1 MEKVYK
7 KITLTDF
14 KNLNPNFKVE
24 SINDKTVWNYFPKD
38 LVIPSSL
45 YGLNLP
51 YVSID
56 DKRVLRFYNAKKI
69 YYLIEKYNKSN
80 KYYRLTQN
88 NTTKKWVQIKKIEGT
103 NVDVYQELPSVEGF
117 ECGNIVCVNEYYSE
131 INAILNEES
140 FEDLLDL
147 ITSYLND
154 DEHIEYSNPFIN
166 MPLFITSDIVDCG
179 GLLNDLQQWQPFKQ
193 YYEDDI
199 VFYDGKYYICSGDT
213 FSDVFENDKWTVITL
228 SATYDDTSN
237 LGVYSQSRLNYFK
250 SDRLSY
256 DDDGNVLPYIL
267 DGNDVCLIYKSGYK
281 NFNVREG
288 GVYVDCLE
296 VVRGLRSLDA
306 APSELQKFKPNN
318 NGFLK
323 IPTTFTSSLFPVRYL
338 KFTYIIG
345 AEVDGDEM
353 VEDTGV
359 KYEEV
364 RRCFVEEHD
373 GIKYLRVS
381 ELSEYSETNGK
392 DVSYAKIIN
401 MKREDGYDVIK
412 SHAVAE
418 DRLVGA
424 NFFDFD
430 VPKITIDRGDYAAM
444 ERHYIL
450 GEINSFDDLEKYR
463 NNYFKL

>member
-51 YVSID
+51 YVSVD

-69 YYLIEKYNKSN
+69 YYLIEKYNKSY
-80 KYYRLTQN
+80 KYYRLIQK
-88 NTTKKWVQIKKIEGT
+88 NTDKKWVQIKKIDR
-103 NVDVYQELPSVEGF
+103 VDIDVYQSLPPVE
-117 ECGNIVCVNEYYSE
+117 EYNCGDVVCINEYYNE
-131 INAILNEES
+131 INTILNEES
-140 FEDLLDL
+140 FEDLLEL

-154 DEHIEYSNPFIN
+154 AEHIEYSEPFIN

-193 YYEDDI
+193 YYKDDI
-199 VFYDGKYYICSGDT
+199 VFYEGKYYICDVDVI
-213 FSDVFENDKWTVITL
+213 SDVFENDKWIVITL
-228 SATYDDTSN
+228 NVTYDDTSN
-237 LGVYSQSRLNYFK
+237 LDVYSQGRLNYFK

-267 DGNDVCLIYKSGYK
+267 DGDDVCLIYKSGYK
-281 NFNVREG
+281 NFTVREG
-288 GVYVDCLE
+288 GVYVDYLDT
-296 VVRGLRSLDA
+296 VSL
-306 APSELQKFKPNN
+306 SEDGENYTDLTPNTNGYFSADYTNIKYIKF
-318 NGFLK
+318 
-323 IPTTFTSSLFPVRYL
+323 IYT
-338 KFTYIIG
+338 IG
-345 AEVDGDEM
+345 AEVVEDAM
-353 VEDTGV
+353 VDDTGV
-359 KYEEV
+359 KYEEI
-364 RRCFVEEHD
+364 RRCFVEEHN
-373 GIKYLRVS
+373 GIEYLRVS
-381 ELSEYSETNGK
+381 ELSEYSELNSK

-401 MKREDGYDVIK
+401 MKRDDGYDVINL
-412 SHAVAE
+412 HAVAE

-424 NFFDFD
+424 NYFDFD
-430 VPKITIDRGDYAAM
+430 VPKITINRGDYAAM

>member
-1 MEKVYK
+1 MEKIYK

-38 LVIPSSL
+38 LVIPTSL

-56 DKRVLRFYNAKKI
+56 GKRVLRFYNAKKI

-80 KYYRLTQN
+80 KYYRLIQK
-88 NTTKKWVQIKKIEGT
+88 NTTKKWVQIKKIDGADI
-103 NVDVYQELPSVEGF
+103 DVYQDLPSVE
-117 ECGNIVCVNEYYSE
+117 EYNCGDVVCINEYYNE
-131 INAILNEES
+131 INTILNEES
-140 FEDLLDL
+140 FEDLLEL

-154 DEHIEYSNPFIN
+154 AEHIEYSNPFIN
-166 MPLFITSDIVDCG
+166 MSLFITSDIVDCG

-193 YYEDDI
+193 YYQDDI
-199 VFYDGKYYICSGDT
+199 VFYDGKYYICKEDVISE
-213 FSDVFENDKWTVITL
+213 VFENDKWDVITL
-228 SATYDDTSN
+228 NVTYDDTSN

-267 DGNDVCLIYKSGYK
+267 DGDDVCLIYKSGYK
-281 NFNVREG
+281 NFTVREG
-288 GVYVDCLE
+288 GVYVDCLNS
-296 VVRGLRSLDA
+296 VSL
-306 APSELQKFKPNN
+306 SEDGENYTDLTSNTNGYFSADYTNIKYIKF
-318 NGFLK
+318 
-323 IPTTFTSSLFPVRYL
+323 IYT
-338 KFTYIIG
+338 IG
-345 AEVDGDEM
+345 AEVVEDVM

-364 RRCFVEEHD
+364 RRCFVEEHN
-373 GIKYLRVS
+373 GISYLRVS
-381 ELSEYSETNGK
+381 ELSEYSELNSK
-392 DVSYAKIIN
+392 DISYAKIIN
-401 MKREDGYDVIK
+401 MKRDDGYDIIK
-412 SHAVAE
+412 SYAVAE

-424 NFFDFD
+424 NYFDFD

>member
-38 LVIPSSL
+38 LVIPSNL

-80 KYYRLTQN
+80 KYYRLTQK
-88 NTTKKWVQIKKIEGT
+88 NTTKKWVQIKKFDGT
-103 NVDVYQELPSVEGF
+103 NINVYQELPSVDGF
-117 ECGNIVCVNEYYSE
+117 ECGNIVCVNEYYNE
-131 INAILNEES
+131 INTILNGES

-154 DEHIEYSNPFIN
+154 AEHIEYSNPFIN

-179 GLLNDLQQWQPFKQ
+179 GLLNDLQQWKPFKQ
-193 YYEDDI
+193 YYIDDI
-199 VFYDGKYYICSGDT
+199 VFYDGKYYICKEDVISE
-213 FSDVFENDKWTVITL
+213 VFENDKWDVVAL
-228 SATYDDTSN
+228 NVTYDDTSN
-237 LGVYSQSRLNYFK
+237 LDVYSQSRLNYFK

-267 DGNDVCLIYKSGYK
+267 NGDDVCLIYKLGYK
-281 NFNVREG
+281 NFTVREG
-288 GVYVDCLE
+288 GVYVDYLE
-296 VVRGLRSLDA
+296 SVKALRSIDSTGSMVSANNRFLIIS
-306 APSELQKFKPNN
+306 PS
-318 NGFLK
+318 
-323 IPTTFTSSLFPVRYL
+323 FTSTLFPVRYL
-338 KFTYIIG
+338 KFTYTIG
-345 AEVDGDEM
+345 AEVVGGT
-353 VEDTGV
+353 VVSNTGV
-359 KYEEV
+359 KYEEI
-364 RRCFVEEHD
+364 RRCFVEEHN

-381 ELSEYSETNGK
+381 ELSEYSESNGK
-392 DVSYAKIIN
+392 EVSYAKIIN
-401 MKREDGYDVIK
+401 MKRDDGYDAIK
-412 SHAVAE
+412 SYAVAE

-424 NFFDFD
+424 SYFDFD
-430 VPKITIDRGDYAAM
+430 VPKITINRGDYAAM

>member
-24 SINDKTVWNYFPKD
+24 SIDDKTVWNYFPKD

-51 YVSID
+51 YVSVD

-69 YYLIEKYNKSN
+69 YYLIEKYNKSY
-80 KYYRLTQN
+80 KYYRLIQK
-88 NTTKKWVQIKKIEGT
+88 NTDKKWVQIKKIDG
-103 NVDVYQELPSVEGF
+103 VDIDVYQSLPPVE
-117 ECGNIVCVNEYYSE
+117 EYNCGDVVCINEYYNE
-131 INAILNEES
+131 INTILNEEP
-140 FEDLLDL
+140 FEDLLEL

-154 DEHIEYSNPFIN
+154 AEHIEYSDPFIN

-193 YYEDDI
+193 YYIDDI
-199 VFYDGKYYICSGDT
+199 VFYDGKYYICKEDVI
-213 FSDVFENDKWTVITL
+213 SDVFENDKWYVITL
-228 SATYDDTSN
+228 NVTYDDTSN
-237 LGVYSQSRLNYFK
+237 LDVYSQGRLNYFK

-256 DDDGNVLPYIL
+256 DDEGNVLPYIL
-267 DGNDVCLIYKSGYK
+267 DGDDICLIYKSGYK
-281 NFNVREG
+281 NFTVREG
-288 GVYVDCLE
+288 SVYVDCLE
-296 VVRGLRSLDA
+296 TVSL
-306 APSELQKFKPNN
+306 SEDGENYTDLTPNT
-318 NGFLK
+318 NGYF
-323 IPTTFTSSLFPVRYL
+323 SSADYTNIKYI

-345 AEVDGDEM
+345 AEVVDDAK
-353 VEDTGV
+353 VDDTGV
-359 KYEEV
+359 KYEEI
-364 RRCFVEEHD
+364 RRCFVEEHN
-373 GIKYLRVS
+373 GISYLRVS
-381 ELSEYSETNGK
+381 ELSEYSELNSK

-401 MKREDGYDVIK
+401 MKRDDGYDVIN

-424 NFFDFD
+424 NYFDFD
-430 VPKITIDRGDYAAM
+430 VPKITINRGDYAAM

>member
-14 KNLNPNFKVE
+14 KNLNPNFKVK
-24 SINDKTVWNYFPKD
+24 SIDKRTVWNYFPKD

-69 YYLIEKYNKSN
+69 YYLIEMYSKSN
-80 KYYRLTQN
+80 EYYTIIQK
-88 NTTKKWVQIKKIEGT
+88 NTIKQWVQIKKPNGVVIGT
-103 NVDVYQELPSVEGF
+103 YQELPSTE
-117 ECGNIVCVNEYYSE
+117 EYNCGDIVCVNEYYNE
-131 INAILNEES
+131 INTILNEES
-140 FEDLLDL
+140 FENLVNL

-154 DEHIEYSNPFIN
+154 EEDIEYSEPFIN
-166 MPLFITSDIVDCG
+166 MQLFITSDIVDCG

-193 YYEDDI
+193 YYINDI
-199 VFYDGKYYICSGDT
+199 VFYEDKYYICKEEVISE
-213 FSDVFENDKWTVITL
+213 VFENNKWEVITL
-228 SATYDDTSN
+228 NVTYDDTSHF
-237 LGVYSQSRLNYFK
+237 GAYSQSRLNYFK

-267 DGNDVCLIYKSGYK
+267 DGVDVCLIYKSGYK
-281 NFNVREG
+281 NFTVREG

-296 VVRGLRSLDA
+296 TVSL
-306 APSELQKFKPNN
+306 SEDGENYTDLTPNINGYFSADYTNIKYIKF
-318 NGFLK
+318 
-323 IPTTFTSSLFPVRYL
+323 IYT
-338 KFTYIIG
+338 IG
-345 AEVDGDEM
+345 AEVVEDAM
-353 VEDTGV
+353 VDDTGV

-364 RRCFVEEHD
+364 RRCFVEEHN
-373 GIKYLRVS
+373 GISYLRVY
-381 ELSEYSETNGK
+381 ELSEYSELNSK

-401 MKREDGYDVIK
+401 MKRGDGYDVIK
-412 SHAVAE
+412 SYAVAE

-424 NFFDFD
+424 SYFDFD
-430 VPKITIDRGDYAAM
+430 VPKITINRGDYAAM

>member
-38 LVIPSSL
+38 LVIPSNL

-51 YVSID
+51 YASID
-56 DKRVLRFYNAKKI
+56 NKRVLRFYNAKKI

-80 KYYRLTQN
+80 KYYRLTQK
-88 NTTKKWVQIKKIEGT
+88 NTTKKWVQFKKNDGANI
-103 NVDVYQELPSVEGF
+103 DVYQELPSVEEF
-117 ECGNIVCVNEYYSE
+117 ECGDIVCLNEYYNE
-131 INAILNEES
+131 INTILNEES
-140 FEDLLDL
+140 FEDLVNL

-154 DEHIEYSNPFIN
+154 EEDIEYSNPFIN

-193 YYEDDI
+193 YYKDDI
-199 VFYDGKYYICSGDT
+199 VFYEGKYYVCLKEVISN
-213 FSDVFENDKWTVITL
+213 VFENDKWEVITL
-228 SATYDDTSN
+228 NVTYDDTSN
-237 LGVYSQSRLNYFK
+237 LDAYSQSRLNYFK

-256 DDDGNVLPYIL
+256 DDNGNVLPYIL
-267 DGNDVCLIYKSGYK
+267 DGGDVCLIYKSGYR
-281 NFNVREG
+281 NYTVREG
-288 GVYVDCLE
+288 GVYVDYLE
-296 VVRGLRSLDA
+296 SVLL
-306 APSELQKFKPNN
+306 SEDGENYTKLTSNTNGYFSADYTNIKYIKF
-318 NGFLK
+318 
-323 IPTTFTSSLFPVRYL
+323 IYT
-338 KFTYIIG
+338 IG
-345 AEVDGDEM
+345 AEVDGDTM
-353 VEDTGV
+353 VKDTGV
-359 KYEEV
+359 KYEEI
-364 RRCFVEEHD
+364 RRCFVEENND
-373 GIKYLRVS
+373 IKYLIVS
-381 ELSEYSETNGK
+381 ELSEYSELNSK
-392 DVSYAKIIN
+392 DISCAKIIN
-401 MKREDGYDVIK
+401 MKRNDGYDVIK

-424 NFFDFD
+424 NYFDFD
-430 VPKITIDRGDYAAM
+430 VPKITINRGNYAAM

>member
-38 LVIPSSL
+38 LVIPTSL
-45 YGLNLP
+45 YRLKLP

-56 DKRVLRFYNAKKI
+56 GKRVLRFYNAKKI

-80 KYYRLTQN
+80 KYYRLTQK
-88 NTTKKWVQIKKIEGT
+88 NTTKKWVQIKKIDGK
-103 NVDVYQELPSVEGF
+103 NIDVYQYLPSVE
-117 ECGNIVCVNEYYSE
+117 EYNCGDVVCINEYYNE
-131 INAILNEES
+131 INTILNEES
-140 FEDLLDL
+140 FEDLLEL

-154 DEHIEYSNPFIN
+154 AEHIEYSNPFIN

-179 GLLNDLQQWQPFKQ
+179 GLLNDLQRWQPFKQ
-193 YYEDDI
+193 YYKGDI
-199 VFYDGKYYICSGDT
+199 VFYEGKYYTCDEESII
-213 FSDVFENDKWTVITL
+213 SDVFENNKWIVITL
-228 SATYDDTSN
+228 NVTYDDTSN
-237 LGVYSQSRLNYFK
+237 LDVYSQSRLNYFK

-267 DGNDVCLIYKSGYK
+267 DGDDICLIYKSGYK
-281 NFNVREG
+281 NFTVRDG
-288 GVYVDCLE
+288 GVYVDYLKE
-296 VVRGLRSLDA
+296 VRGLKTLNSVV
-306 APSELQKFKPNN
+306 SIQMTTNN
-318 NGFLK
+318 NGFFE
-323 IPTTFTSSLFPVRYL
+323 IPAFFTNQFLPVRYL
-338 KFTYIIG
+338 KFIYTIG
-345 AEVDGDEM
+345 AEVNGDTM
-353 VEDTGV
+353 VENTGV
-359 KYEEV
+359 QYEEI
-364 RRCFVEEHD
+364 RRCFVEEHN

-381 ELSEYSETNGK
+381 ELSEYSELNSK

-401 MKREDGYDVIK
+401 MKRDDGYDVIK
-412 SHAVAE
+412 SHVVAE

-424 NFFDFD
+424 NYFDFD
-430 VPKITIDRGDYAAM
+430 VPKIAIDRGDYAAM

>member
-51 YVSID
+51 YVSVD

-69 YYLIEKYNKSN
+69 YYLIEKYNKSY
-80 KYYRLTQN
+80 KYYRLIQK
-88 NTTKKWVQIKKIEGT
+88 NTDKKWVQIKKIDG
-103 NVDVYQELPSVEGF
+103 VDIDVYQSLPPVE
-117 ECGNIVCVNEYYSE
+117 EYNCGDVVCINEYYNE
-131 INAILNEES
+131 INTILNEES
-140 FEDLLDL
+140 FEDLLEL

-154 DEHIEYSNPFIN
+154 AEHIEYSYPFIN

-193 YYEDDI
+193 YYKDDI
-199 VFYDGKYYICSGDT
+199 VFYDGKYYICKEDVISE
-213 FSDVFENDKWTVITL
+213 VFENDKWDVITL
-228 SATYDDTSN
+228 NVTYDNTSN
-237 LGVYSQSRLNYFK
+237 LDVYSQSRLNYFK

-267 DGNDVCLIYKSGYK
+267 DGDDICLIYKSGYK
-281 NFNVREG
+281 NFTVREG
-288 GVYVDCLE
+288 GIYVDCLE
-296 VVRGLRSLDA
+296 TVSL
-306 APSELQKFKPNN
+306 SEDGENYTDLTPNT
-318 NGFLK
+318 NGYFSVDDTNIK
-323 IPTTFTSSLFPVRYL
+323 YI
-338 KFTYIIG
+338 KFTYNIG
-345 AEVDGDEM
+345 VEVVDDATDGM
-353 VEDTGV
+353 ITVQDTGV
-359 KYEEV
+359 KYEEI
-364 RRCFVEEHD
+364 RRCFVEEHN
-373 GIKYLRVS
+373 GIEYLRVS
-381 ELSEYSETNGK
+381 ELSEYSELNSK

-401 MKREDGYDVIK
+401 MKRDDGYDVIN

-424 NFFDFD
+424 NYFDFD
-430 VPKITIDRGDYAAM
+430 VPKITINRGDYAAM

>member
-1 MEKVYK
+1 MEKIYK

-38 LVIPSSL
+38 LVIPTSL

-56 DKRVLRFYNAKKI
+56 GKRVLRFYNAKKI

-80 KYYRLTQN
+80 KYYRLFQK
-88 NTTKKWVQIKKIEGT
+88 NTTKKWVQIKKIDG
-103 NVDVYQELPSVEGF
+103 VDIDVYQDLPPVE
-117 ECGNIVCVNEYYSE
+117 EYDCGDLVCINEYYNE
-131 INAILNEES
+131 INTILNEES

-154 DEHIEYSNPFIN
+154 EEDIEYSEPFIN

-179 GLLNDLQQWQPFKQ
+179 GLLNDLQQWQPFKK
-193 YYEDDI
+193 YYKGDI
-199 VFYDGKYYICSGDT
+199 VFYDGKYYICKEDVISE
-213 FSDVFENDKWTVITL
+213 VFENDKWDVITL
-228 SATYDDTSN
+228 NVTYDDTSN
-237 LGVYSQSRLNYFK
+237 LGVYSQGRLNYFK

-267 DGNDVCLIYKSGYK
+267 DGDDVCLIYKSGYK
-281 NFNVREG
+281 NFTVREG

-296 VVRGLRSLDA
+296 TVSL
-306 APSELQKFKPNN
+306 SEDGENYTDLTSNT
-318 NGFLK
+318 NGYFSADYTNIK
-323 IPTTFTSSLFPVRYL
+323 YI
-338 KFTYIIG
+338 KFTYTIG
-345 AEVDGDEM
+345 AEVVGDVM
-353 VEDTGV
+353 VGDTGV

-364 RRCFVEEHD
+364 RRCFVEDHN

-381 ELSEYSETNGK
+381 ELSEYSELNGK

-401 MKREDGYDVIK
+401 MKRDDGYDVIK
-412 SHAVAE
+412 SYSVAE

-424 NFFDFD
+424 NYFDFD
-430 VPKITIDRGDYAAM
+430 VPKITINRGDYAAM

>member
-56 DKRVLRFYNAKKI
+56 GKRVLRFYNAKKI
-69 YYLIEKYNKSN
+69 YYLIEKYNKSY
-80 KYYRLTQN
+80 KYYRLIKI
-88 NTTKKWVQIKKIEGT
+88 NTDKKWVQIKKNDRVDI
-103 NVDVYQELPSVEGF
+103 DVYQSLPPVE
-117 ECGNIVCVNEYYSE
+117 EYNCGDVVCINEYYNE
-131 INAILNEES
+131 INTILNEES
-140 FEDLLDL
+140 FEDLLNL

-154 DEHIEYSNPFIN
+154 AEHIEYSNPFIN
-166 MPLFITSDIVDCG
+166 VPLFITSDIVDCG

-193 YYEDDI
+193 YYKDDI
-199 VFYDGKYYICSGDT
+199 VFYDGAYYICKKDVI
-213 FSDVFENDKWTVITL
+213 SDVFKNNKWEVIALNVTH
-228 SATYDDTSN
+228 DDTSN

-250 SDRLSY
+250 SDRRSY

-267 DGNDVCLIYKSGYK
+267 DGDDICLIYKSGYK
-281 NFNVREG
+281 NFTVREG
-288 GVYVDCLE
+288 GVYVDYLKK
-296 VVRGLRSLDA
+296 VYGLITINS
-306 APSELQKFKPNN
+306 KFPINMTIN
-318 NGFLK
+318 DNGFFKL
-323 IPTTFTSSLFPVRYL
+323 TSPLYNISYL
-338 KFTYIIG
+338 KFIYTIG
-345 AEVDGDEM
+345 AEVVDDATDGM
-353 VEDTGV
+353 ITVQNTGV
-359 KYEEV
+359 QYEEI
-364 RRCFVEEHD
+364 RRCFVEEHN

-381 ELSEYSETNGK
+381 ELSEYSELNSK

-401 MKREDGYDVIK
+401 MKRDDGYDVIK

-424 NFFDFD
+424 NYFDFD
-430 VPKITIDRGDYAAM
+430 VPKIAINRGDYAAM

>member
-51 YVSID
+51 YVSVD

-80 KYYRLTQN
+80 KYYRLIQK
-88 NTTKKWVQIKKIEGT
+88 NTDKKWVQIKKIDGA
-103 NVDVYQELPSVEGF
+103 NIDVYQDLPSPE
-117 ECGNIVCVNEYYSE
+117 EHNCGDVVCINEYYNE
-131 INAILNEES
+131 INTILNEES
-140 FEDLLDL
+140 FEDLLEL

-154 DEHIEYSNPFIN
+154 AEYIEYSNPFIN
-166 MPLFITSDIVDCG
+166 MPLFITSDIVDFG

-193 YYEDDI
+193 YYIDDI
-199 VFYDGKYYICSGDT
+199 VFYEGKYYICKEDVI
-213 FSDVFENDKWTVITL
+213 SDVFEDNKWEVITL
-228 SATYDDTSN
+228 NVTNDNTSN
-237 LGVYSQSRLNYFK
+237 LDVYSQSRLNYFK

-267 DGNDVCLIYKSGYK
+267 DGDDVCLIYKLGYK
-281 NFNVREG
+281 NFTVREG
-288 GVYVDCLE
+288 GVYVDYLE
-296 VVRGLRSLDA
+296 SVKGLRSLD
-306 APSELQKFKPNN
+306 STISQSVGPNS
-318 NGFLK
+318 NGFLM
-323 IPTTFTSSLFPVRYL
+323 IPPSFTNPLFPVRYL
-338 KFTYIIG
+338 KFTYTIG
-345 AEVDGDEM
+345 AEVVGDRP
-353 VEDTGV
+353 VPYTGV
-359 KYEEV
+359 KYEEI
-364 RRCFVEEHD
+364 RRCFVEEHN

-381 ELSEYSETNGK
+381 ELSEYSELNSK
-392 DVSYAKIIN
+392 EVSYAKIVR
-401 MKREDGYDVIK
+401 MKRDDGYDAIK
-412 SHAVAE
+412 SYAVAE
-418 DRLVGA
+418 DKLVGA
-424 NFFDFD
+424 NYFDFD
-430 VPKITIDRGDYAAM
+430 VPKITINRGDYAAM